1 MLQNNKVKNILNNNN
16 NASFSV
22 TSMDDISFSNS
33 TTSNNNF
40 FGPQQNF
47 FKNEIKIK
55 PIKTLLSDMEDI
67 KELQTE

>member
-1 MLQNNKVKNILNNNN
+1 
-16 NASFSV
+16 
-22 TSMDDISFSNS
+22 MDDISFSNS

>member
-1 MLQNNKVKNILNNNN
+1 
-16 NASFSV
+16 
-22 TSMDDISFSNS
+22 MDDISFSNS

-47 FKNEIKIK
+47 FKNETKIK
-55 PIKTLLSDMEDI
+55 PIKTLQSDMEDI